1 MFSVILVLG
10 KWFPHHF
17 VCLLSLEKRGARKRL
32 SDKQAK
38 DDAAL
43 QPAVTGTLR
52 PSVVVDLCPPK
63 VPLIQPKTEP
73 EEQESKWTNPY
84 NMLFTCFSF
93 LKDTQM
99 SNLIVCFFFSLCS

>member
-17 VCLLSLEKRGARKRL
+17 VCLLSLEKRGTRKRL

-38 DDAAL
+38 DDAAQ
-43 QPAVTGTLR
+43 QPEVTGTTS
-52 PSVVVDLCPPK
+52 PSEVVDLCPAK

-73 EEQESKWTNPY
+73 EEQESKWKNLY
-84 NMLFTCFSF
+84 NMLFACFSF
-93 LKDTQM
+93 LHFDTQM
-99 SNLIVCFFFSLCS
+99 SNLIVCFF